1 MLAQATVFKNNQSQA
16 IRLPK
21 AVALDEHVKQVTVIA
36 LGKTRIITPTEHAWD
51 DWFDQANVTDD
62 FMNLRLQEVDQVR
75 ESL

>member
-21 AVALDEHVKQVTVIA
+21 LVALDEHIKHVTVVS
-36 LGKTRIITPTEHAWD
+36 LGKTRIITPTEHTWD
-51 DWFDQANVTDD
+51 DWFDQNHTTDD
-62 FMNLRLQEVDQVR
+62 FMNERLQEADQLR

>member
-21 AVALDEHVKQVTVIA
+21 LVALDEHIKHVTVIA
-36 LGKTRIITPTEHAWD
+36 LGKTRIITPTEHTWD
-51 DWFDQANVTDD
+51 DWFDQNKTTDD
-62 FMNLRLQEVDQVR
+62 FMNERSQEADQVR